1 MFCCTDEPEIDIEH
15 YYVNGSAEDVIP
27 PEFKDQI
34 VRRIILPYYRKNIEY
49 TVKSKTTWSRIS
61 VAFLTTSTLMIGS
74 ASILSF
80 ASGVYM
86 DKGLNFVAGSL
97 GLIALVCK
105 EFASYANNLDHVK
118 TLTMNDLMKNVGIH
132 HSFSDTSKL
141 THSMLQNT
149 DLSSMPRFRTA
160 PDASHPD
167 VESQTPPPYTGE
179 TRVHITP
186 IVPEPSVSEFD
197 VDTEE

>member
-1 MFCCTDEPEIDIEH
+1 MLCWSDEPEIDIEN
-15 YYVNGSAEDVIP
+15 YYVNGSADDVIP
-27 PEFKDQI
+27 PEFKDQV
-34 VRRIILPYYRKNIEY
+34 VRRIILPYYKKNIEY
-49 TVKSKTTWSRIS
+49 IVKSKTTWSRIS

-80 ASGVYM
+80 ASGVYV

-132 HSFSDTSKL
+132 HSFNDTSMR
-141 THSMLQNT
+141 THAILQQT
-149 DLSSMPRFRTA
+149 ESSGMPRFRT
-160 PDASHPD
+160 
-167 VESQTPPPYTGE
+167 VPPPAE
-179 TRVHITP
+179 TNANITP
-186 IVPEPSVSEFD
+186 IVQDGVDSEFG
-197 VDTEE
+197 TEE